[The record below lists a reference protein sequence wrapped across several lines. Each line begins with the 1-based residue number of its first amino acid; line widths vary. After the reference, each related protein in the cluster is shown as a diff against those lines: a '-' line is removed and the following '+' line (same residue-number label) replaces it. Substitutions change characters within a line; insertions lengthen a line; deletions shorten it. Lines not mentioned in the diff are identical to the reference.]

1 MEGGVPSLYLDPQE
15 NPLVIP
21 IHAPFARTHLHPPS
35 AITCRVILLFLRH
48 PFGDPSY
55 SAGSHAQRPP
65 PHTQH
70 AGEEKPSPSPTRCKE
85 SLLFGLFFPQEL
97 QSPLF
102 HLDATKP
109 LFSEWY
115 QLQRWWCL
123 LTFPAAFS
131 QLLTS
136 MTFPT
141 HPPAPPR
148 L

>member
-15 NPLVIP
+15 NPLVIL
-21 IHAPFARTHLHPPS
+21 IHTPFARTLLHPPS

-65 PHTQH
+65 PHTH
-70 AGEEKPSPSPTRCKE
+70 RAGEKKPSPSLTRCKE
-85 SLLFGLFFPQEL
+85 SLLFFVLPQEFR
-97 QSPLF
+97 SPFF
-102 HLDATKP
+102 HLDATDP

-115 QLQRWWCL
+115 QLQRWCSSA
-123 LTFPAAFS
+123 FPADFC
-131 QLLTS
+131 QLFAS
-136 MTFPT
+136 ITFPT

-148 L
+148 P